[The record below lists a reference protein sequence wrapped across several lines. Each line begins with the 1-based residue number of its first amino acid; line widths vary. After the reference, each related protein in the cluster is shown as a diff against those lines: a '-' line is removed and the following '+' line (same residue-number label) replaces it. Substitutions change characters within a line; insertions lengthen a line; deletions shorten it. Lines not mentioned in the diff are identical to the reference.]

1 MNVSVMEKG
10 HNLIRERRQGSC
22 NNADLRMC
30 NRCHGFFDR
39 KQIYRHKKCIDL
51 SGTSAGSVNFTKS
64 WRSAESLCVTE
75 EFKSV
80 IDSFRND
87 EAGRLCQ
94 SDSLIILFGKRL
106 WAKSI
111 KKEKHVV
118 MSEMRVLANLILR
131 MRVVSLNDNLCAQ
144 NILEREHFDT
154 LCDSIRHL
162 TTRENGEIKASLKL
176 KIGYVLKKLIKTAK
190 GHYIQANEME
200 KSVEVDRYSA
210 VLDLNG
216 DYIFYTAQDMC
227 EQRRIYSGNPRQCQ
241 LRKMFLS

>member
-1 MNVSVMEKG
+1 M
-10 HNLIRERRQGSC
+10 
-22 NNADLRMC
+22 
-30 NRCHGFFDR
+30 
-39 KQIYRHKKCIDL
+39 
-51 SGTSAGSVNFTKS
+51 
-64 WRSAESLCVTE
+64 TE

-144 NILEREHFDT
+144 NILDLEREHFDT
-154 LCDSIRHL
+154 LCDSITHL
-162 TTRENGEIKASLKL
+162 TTRETGEIKAS
-176 KIGYVLKKLIKTAK
+176 
-190 GHYIQANEME
+190 
-200 KSVEVDRYSA
+200 
-210 VLDLNG
+210 
-216 DYIFYTAQDMC
+216 
-227 EQRRIYSGNPRQCQ
+227 
-241 LRKMFLS
+241 